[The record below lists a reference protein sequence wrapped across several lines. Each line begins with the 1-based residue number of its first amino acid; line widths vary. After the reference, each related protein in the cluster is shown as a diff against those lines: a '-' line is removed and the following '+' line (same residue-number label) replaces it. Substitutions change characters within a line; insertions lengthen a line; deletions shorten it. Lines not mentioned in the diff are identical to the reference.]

1 MKNIFNIA
9 LIATLAVTASVAAHE
24 APAPAQEAF
33 QIHAQDQTATPTNTQ
48 DQEVDEDDEES
59 AMWGKKHTI
68 ITSITNT
75 TTKTTS
81 TTSTIITSTANTARR
96 TGAALS
102 MSLSPLP
109 SSASPSQ
116 QCCRPS
122 SQPPVSSVE
131 IQLLLLMKL
140 LLSWRHGTLRPP
152 LLLGKDTWSVR
163 STNLGAKISTH
174 PSTLSHIKPY

>member
-68 ITSITNT
+68 ITNHKHHKHHHYKHGKHCKKDRCCIKYVT
-75 TTKTTS
+75 
-81 TTSTIITSTANTARR
+81 ITSALECKPEPTMLPPEL
-96 TGAALS
+96 AAS
-102 MSLSPLP
+102 GVVSGDSAPL
-109 SSASPSQ
+109 AHEAAAIMEAWN
-116 QCCRPS
+116 
-122 SQPPVSSVE
+122 PP
-131 IQLLLLMKL
+131 
-140 LLSWRHGTLRPP
+140 PP
-152 LLLGKDTWSVR
+152 APAW
-163 STNLGAKISTH
+163 
-174 PSTLSHIKPY
+174 